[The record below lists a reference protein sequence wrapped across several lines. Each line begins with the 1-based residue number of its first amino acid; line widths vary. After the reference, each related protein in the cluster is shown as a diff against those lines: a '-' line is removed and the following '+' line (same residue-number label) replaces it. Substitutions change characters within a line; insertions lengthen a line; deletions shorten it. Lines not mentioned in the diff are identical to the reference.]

1 MYLDINLKALFVN
14 TTVLIVLT
22 QIVLALYG
30 AGIRRPFG
38 SLRSMAA
45 VLSPRLN
52 YSDRSVLAA
61 DVVFAIFIIAMWG
74 VILWTTSVFYAVA
87 FGWFLFAVGDLLAN
101 RIDLVRS
108 FFISV
113 GLSVVCVVVAG
124 ALIAARFDIS

>member
-1 MYLDINLKALFVN
+1 VILKAIFVN
-14 TTVLIVLT
+14 TTMLIVLT
-22 QIVLALYG
+22 QIVLSLYG

-45 VLSPRLN
+45 VLSPRLS

-61 DVVFAIFIIAMWG
+61 DLVFAVFVAAMWS
-74 VILWTTSVFYAVA
+74 VILLTTNVFYAVA
-87 FGWFLFAVGDLLAN
+87 IGWLLLSLGELLAK

-113 GLSVVCVVVAG
+113 GLGVVCLGVSA
-124 ALIAARFDIS
+124 ALIAAKLDVS